1 MTPRVKQYVAEEA
14 NRSGVT
20 AGDVLSKHPHGYLRH
35 PAKAARS
42 AVMRRL
48 RADGFSTTQIGRWF
62 GIDHSTVIYW
72 TRGK

>member
-14 NRSGVT
+14 TRSGVM
-20 AGDVLSKHPHGYLRH
+20 ASDVLSKHPHGYMVH
-35 PAKAARS
+35 PAKEARR
-42 AVMRRL
+42 AVMTRL

-72 TRGK
+72 TRP